1 MDATTTTI
9 AFVALSA
16 VAALAVAA
24 IRPDRRPRIRVGPA
38 GRPSWPVRSGSR
50 TSHQWLGGDPVYYF
64 GGDASPADCGAGA
77 DGGGGGCD

>member
-24 IRPDRRPRIRVGPA
+24 IRPRRRPAIG
-38 GRPSWPVRSGSR
+38 VRSGSR
-50 TSHQWLGGDPVYYF
+50 RSHQWLGGDPVYYF
-64 GGDASPADCGAGA
+64 GGDAGAADCGAGA
-77 DGGGGGCD
+77 DGGGGGGCD